1 MNSGLNRSHHSRKK
15 GLYSTAQKKER
26 LRSQRKKAHKSLRRK
41 KSSTAAKD
49 AHDKPASP
57 AKDTKQGEKS
67 PSPVRIPDTG
77 SELGN
82 KIAAEISKYD
92 DGITLPYLIDRLGVD
107 PDRVLEI
114 ITDLELSGAVLYDGT
129 KYTLPGRKG

>member
-1 MNSGLNRSHHSRKK
+1 MN
-15 GLYSTAQKKER
+15 
-26 LRSQRKKAHKSLRRK
+26 
-41 KSSTAAKD
+41 
-49 AHDKPASP
+49 
-57 AKDTKQGEKS
+57 
-67 PSPVRIPDTG
+67 
-77 SELGN
+77 ELGN